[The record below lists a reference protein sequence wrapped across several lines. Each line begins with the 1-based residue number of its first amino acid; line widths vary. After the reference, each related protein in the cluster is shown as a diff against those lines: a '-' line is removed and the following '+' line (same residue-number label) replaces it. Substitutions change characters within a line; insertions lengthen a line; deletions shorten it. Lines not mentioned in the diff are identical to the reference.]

1 MKICNR
7 GRKESCLQRYFRI
20 AASTKI
26 EISVKFNP
34 LRKNSLSHDLVSTM
48 SVSRKKLNLR
58 HQHRTKKNTID
69 SPTKIQTFFNYNSL
83 PVGFY
88 QMNLSELVNQQM

>member
-34 LRKNSLSHDLVSTM
+34 LRKKLFE
-48 SVSRKKLNLR
+48 SRPCQHYECFEKEVKLEAPA
-58 HQHRTKKNTID
+58 Q
-69 SPTKIQTFFNYNSL
+69 F
-83 PVGFY
+83 
-88 QMNLSELVNQQM
+88 

>member
-34 LRKNSLSHDLVSTM
+34 LRKNSLSYDLVSTM
-48 SVSRKKLNLR
+48 NVSRKKLNLR
-58 HQHRTKKNTID
+58 HQHISRTKKNTID
-69 SPTKIQTFFNYNSL
+69 SPTNIQTFFNYNFAA
-83 PVGFY
+83 GRF
-88 QMNLSELVNQQM
+88 LSNEPLRTC

>member
-34 LRKNSLSHDLVSTM
+34 LRKNSLSYDLVSTM
-48 SVSRKKLNLR
+48 SVLRKKLNLR
-58 HQHRTKKNTID
+58 HQHISRTKKNTID
-69 SPTKIQTFFNYNSL
+69 SPTKIQIFFNYNFAA
-83 PVGFY
+83 GRF
-88 QMNLSELVNQQM
+88 LSNEPLRTC

>member
-34 LRKNSLSHDLVSTM
+34 LRKNSLSYDLVSTM

-58 HQHRTKKNTID
+58 HQHISRTKKNTID
-69 SPTKIQTFFNYNSL
+69 SPTKIQTFFNYNFAA
-83 PVGFY
+83 GRF
-88 QMNLSELVNQQM
+88 LSNELLRTC

>member
-34 LRKNSLSHDLVSTM
+34 LRKNSLSYDLVSTM
-48 SVSRKKLNLR
+48 SVLRKKLNLR
-58 HQHRTKKNTID
+58 HQHISRTKKNTID
-69 SPTKIQTFFNYNSL
+69 SPTKIQTFFNYNFAA
-83 PVGFY
+83 GRF
-88 QMNLSELVNQQM
+88 LSNEPLRTC